1 MDLIPRTSYAKDFIG
16 AIKMHF
22 YSNSDSNQDAM
33 ECADCFRD
41 EEWKVID
48 DADYGENTRQDLLEM
63 GKDDPELSSFI
74 NEFIDCM
81 KYNMKMAE
89 E

>member
-1 MDLIPRTSYAKDFIG
+1 MDLIPRTSYAKDFID

-22 YSNSDSNQDAM
+22 YSNSDSNKDAM
-33 ECADCFRD
+33 DCADCFRH
-41 EEWKVID
+41 EEWKVVD
-48 DADYGENTRQDLLEM
+48 DADYGENTRQDLRNM
-63 GKDDPELSSFI
+63 AKDDPKLSSYV

-81 KYNMKMAE
+81 KYNMKMSE